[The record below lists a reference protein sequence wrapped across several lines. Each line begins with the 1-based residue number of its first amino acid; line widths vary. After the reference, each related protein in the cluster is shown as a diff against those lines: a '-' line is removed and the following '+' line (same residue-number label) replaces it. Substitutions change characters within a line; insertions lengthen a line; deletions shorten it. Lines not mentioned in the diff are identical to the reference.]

1 MATLTI
7 RNLPDEVHRALRV
20 RAAQMGRSTEAE
32 VRFILEA
39 SVKPPQRLRLGTALA
54 ELGQQSGL
62 TEGDVET
69 LESARDTMPAQPA
82 RLE

>member
-7 RNLPDEVHRALRV
+7 RNLPDEVHRALRM

-32 VRFILEA
+32 VRLVLEA

-54 ELGQQSGL
+54 ELGQQAGL
-62 TEGDVET
+62 TKQDVEA
-69 LESARDTMPAQPA
+69 LESARDKTPAQPM

>member
-7 RNLPDEVHRALRV
+7 RNLPDEVHRALRL

-32 VRFILEA
+32 VRFVLEA

-54 ELGQQSGL
+54 ELGQQAGL
-62 TEGDVET
+62 AEGDVEA
-69 LESARDTMPAQPA
+69 LEAERDTTPAQPMKLA
-82 RLE
+82 

>member
-7 RNLPDEVHRALRV
+7 RNLPDEVHRALRM

-32 VRFILEA
+32 VRFVLEA

-54 ELGQQSGL
+54 ELGQQAGL
-62 TEGDVET
+62 TKQDVEG
-69 LESARDTMPAQPA
+69 LESARDKAPAQPM